1 MKLSGEIALASGFIF
16 DYSNM
21 INTDT
26 ITSAV
31 IETLESKAKDAADA
45 LLLIREQGMAKAHLS
60 KDGTPEHVFFTKL
73 PFVQNGNPNTPES
86 IAKLKQFGSYLQQ
99 EIDAVVFL
107 GVGGSYLGNKVL
119 FDIFAGSGWNVGCEK
134 SRHGYPRVYFSGNN
148 LDVDQ
153 YSEVVDEVEYLAT
166 HRLGKNEQFRVLLV
180 PISKSGT
187 TLETLAAFSYFYE
200 QCQKSS
206 LLQMEVAVVTDLDE
220 DISPL
225 YNLAKENVWQCFEIK
240 EGIGGR
246 FCIFSDPGLITAAAI
261 GMDIDAFL
269 CGARD
274 MENACQSASL
284 GENPALLNA
293 VLKYAA
299 AEKGVDIEVFM
310 PYAAKMKS
318 VGEWY
323 VQLLAESLG
332 KRKDREGNV
341 VYYGRT
347 PVSAVGSTDMH
358 AQTQQHQDGKK
369 DKVIQFVEILER
381 EQQIVLNNPF
391 THISSLKKYDGLSVD
406 HALKIALAA
415 NEEALNSDGR
425 LNAKYILPRID
436 EYYLGQLLYF
446 LMLSVAYEGELA
458 DVDAYDQPGV
468 ETYKQIMKQKMSHQ

>member
-26 ITSAV
+26 ITPAV

-60 KDGTPEHVFFTKL
+60 KDGTPEHVLFTKL
-73 PFVQNGNPNTPES
+73 PFVKNGNPNTPES

-220 DISPL
+220 DIS
-225 YNLAKENVWQCFEIK
+225 
-240 EGIGGR
+240 
-246 FCIFSDPGLITAAAI
+246 
-261 GMDIDAFL
+261 
-269 CGARD
+269 
-274 MENACQSASL
+274 
-284 GENPALLNA
+284 
-293 VLKYAA
+293 
-299 AEKGVDIEVFM
+299 
-310 PYAAKMKS
+310 
-318 VGEWY
+318 
-323 VQLLAESLG
+323 
-332 KRKDREGNV
+332 
-341 VYYGRT
+341 
-347 PVSAVGSTDMH
+347 VGSTDMH

>member
-1 MKLSGEIALASGFIF
+1 
-16 DYSNM
+16 
-21 INTDT
+21 
-26 ITSAV
+26 
-31 IETLESKAKDAADA
+31 
-45 LLLIREQGMAKAHLS
+45 
-60 KDGTPEHVFFTKL
+60 
-73 PFVQNGNPNTPES
+73 
-86 IAKLKQFGSYLQQ
+86 
-99 EIDAVVFL
+99 
-107 GVGGSYLGNKVL
+107 
-119 FDIFAGSGWNVGCEK
+119 
-134 SRHGYPRVYFSGNN
+134 
-148 LDVDQ
+148 
-153 YSEVVDEVEYLAT
+153 
-166 HRLGKNEQFRVLLV
+166 
-180 PISKSGT
+180 
-187 TLETLAAFSYFYE
+187 
-200 QCQKSS
+200 
-206 LLQMEVAVVTDLDE
+206 MEVAVVTDLDE
-220 DISPL
+220 DISTL
-225 YNLAKENVWQCFEIK
+225 YKLAKENVWQCFDIK

-246 FCIFSDPGLITAAAI
+246 FCIFSNPGLITAAAI

-274 MENACQSASL
+274 MENACRSASL

-381 EQQIVLNNPF
+381 EQQIVLNNSF